1 MDELKGFSPQMLE
14 HFKKL
19 GKTDEE
25 IAAFAGSLAKQ
36 GQAARD
42 AGLESKEVA
51 DPPAAVTAAPEYV
64 TAAEVANAVAD
75 SLKPIM
81 EALSALTT
89 VQAAMVDDVKALKEA
104 DESKIA
110 KATAAAPRASL
121 QELIAQNIIGN
132 PTAVVDGRTALAKA
146 GPKQAEAEVTGYTA
160 SPLLN
165 KFMQQS
171 IGGAQ

>member
-1 MDELKGFSPQMLE
+1 MDELKGFSPAMLE

-42 AGLESKEVA
+42 AGLESKEA
-51 DPPAAVTAAPEYV
+51 DPPAEAAAPVYV
-64 TAAEVANAVAD
+64 TADEVAAAVAD

-81 EALSALTT
+81 EALGALTT
-89 VQAAMVDDVKALKEA
+89 VQTAMVDDVKALKEA
-104 DESKIA
+104 DEAKIA
-110 KATAAAPRASL
+110 KAAASAPRASL
-121 QELIAQNIIGN
+121 QELIAQSIIGN
-132 PTAVVDGRTALAKA
+132 PAAVVDGRTALAKA
-146 GPKQAEAEVTGYTA
+146 GPKQAEAEVAGYTA

-171 IGGAQ
+171 IGGVQ

>member
-1 MDELKGFSPQMLE
+1 MDEQKGFSPQMLE

-19 GKTDEE
+19 GKSDEE

-42 AGLESKEVA
+42 AGLESKEA
-51 DPPAAVTAAPEYV
+51 DTPAEPVTAAPVYV
-64 TAAEVANAVAD
+64 TADEVASAVAD
-75 SLKPIM
+75 SIKPIM

-110 KATAAAPRASL
+110 KAAASAPRASL
-121 QELIAQNIIGN
+121 QELIAQSIIGN
-132 PTAVVDGRTALAKA
+132 PAAQIDGRTALAKA
-146 GPKQAEAEVTGYTA
+146 GPKQAEAEAAGYTM
-160 SPLLN
+160 SPMLN
-165 KFMQQS
+165 NLMNRAA
-171 IGGAQ
+171 GGVQ

>member
-25 IAAFAGSLAKQ
+25 IAAFAGSLAKS

-42 AGLESKEVA
+42 AGLESKEA
-51 DPPAAVTAAPEYV
+51 DTPPAEAAAPVYV
-64 TAAEVANAVAD
+64 TADEVAAAVAD

-81 EALSALTT
+81 EALSTLTT
-89 VQAAMVDDVKALKEA
+89 VQTAMVDDVKALKEA
-104 DESKIA
+104 DEAKIA
-110 KATAAAPRASL
+110 KAAASAPRASL
-121 QELIAQNIIGN
+121 QELIAQSIIGN
-132 PTAVVDGRTALAKA
+132 PAAVVDGRTALAKA
-146 GPKQAEAEVTGYTA
+146 GPKQAEAEVAGYTA

-165 KFMQQS
+165 KFMRQS
-171 IGGAQ
+171 IGGVQ